1 MLYRNSVKQVHYIL
15 PLLKRIT
22 FPQILLLFILLI
34 ALFFRFYDTP
44 LRYSLGGDETRDAI
58 VAYEGAK
65 QMQLPLIGPFSSL
78 GPFTFG
84 PWYYYQIILFQL
96 ITGLSFAPWIYL
108 GLASLLSVFIFYK
121 IGEELIDCSFGLI
134 LATLCALSPHQIT
147 SAIGLNN
154 PNLIPLYAALSL
166 LIFLKIVNRNIS
178 LWYGF
183 FLGLSIGI
191 GINIHYQM
199 ITYALLPLL
208 IPIVQPK
215 KYMHVLTAYVG
226 IFLTFIPM
234 LLFDLN
240 NHWFTVRNMV
250 YFYLHGQDLIYV
262 PNRWLFYLRDFWP
275 TYWSFMLGVPKL
287 LSIVIAFGC
296 VGVLVYSLWKKTLSK
311 RMVLLLLFFL
321 FNFVL
326 LRYYKGERTN
336 GYLYFLDPF
345 LFIIA
350 GYLFY
355 VIIATKHTIIGILIF
370 MVILGF
376 AFTQNYKNISHE
388 HTQDTYNDI
397 QSLVQIYPAKKFSLY
412 HCISDLNDNH
422 MKSLLYVLTTLH
434 KIDDSNGYKIGVL
447 NPKCQYLTN
456 NISSTKVDGKEV
468 IISRYIP
475 IKNVYALDL
484 NTEKHAKLEKSGW
497 KKITTEDVFF
507 SVTKW
512 WYNEKP

>member
-1 MLYRNSVKQVHYIL
+1 MKQIQYVQSL
-15 PLLKRIT
+15 FKRVTLHHIV
-22 FPQILLLFILLI
+22 LLLILLI

-58 VAYEGAK
+58 VAYEGSR

-84 PWYYYQIILFQL
+84 PWYYYHIIFFQF
-96 ITGLSFAPWIYL
+96 ITGLSYAPWIYL
-108 GLASLLSVFIFYK
+108 GLASLLSVFVLYR
-121 IGEELIDCSFGLI
+121 IGQELIDTRFGLI
-134 LATLCALSPHQIT
+134 LAALFALSPHHIT
-147 SAIGLNN
+147 AAIGLNN

-166 LIFLKIVNRNIS
+166 LFLLKIFNKKIS

-208 IPIVQPK
+208 ILIVQPN
-215 KYMHVLTAYVG
+215 KYMHVLTAYIG
-226 IFLTFIPM
+226 IFLTFLPM

-240 NHWFTVRNMV
+240 NHWFTIRNMV
-250 YFYLHGQDLIYV
+250 YFYLYGQDLIYV

-275 TYWSFMLGVPKL
+275 TYWSFMLGLPKL
-287 LSIVIAFGC
+287 FSIFFAVGC
-296 VGVLVYSLWKKTLSK
+296 VGVFAYGLWKKAFSK

-321 FNFVL
+321 LNFVL
-326 LRYYKGERTN
+326 LRYYKGERSL

-350 GYLFY
+350 GYFFY
-355 VIIATKHTIIGILIF
+355 FLINKNKIIGILF
-370 MVILGF
+370 ILSALTF
-376 AFTQNYKNISHE
+376 PFVQNYKNISHE
-388 HTQDTYNDI
+388 HTQQTYNDI
-397 QSLVQIYPAKKFSLY
+397 ATLTQLYPTKKFSLY
-412 HCISDLNDNH
+412 HCISDLDDQY
-422 MKSLLYVLTTLH
+422 MKSLLYVLTIMD
-434 KIDDSNGYKIGVL
+434 KVDENGYKIGVL
-447 NPKCQYLTN
+447 NAKCKYLIDNTIPK
-456 NISSTKVDGKEV
+456 DGDENERV
-468 IISRYIP
+468 IISPYP
-475 IKNVYALDL
+475 QIKNAYALDL
-484 NTEKHAKLEKSGW
+484 NSEKHAKLEKSGW